1 MGWLQSIELYFKL
14 NYFCCSADVVYAIS
28 NWLFQH
34 FQEVSTPL
42 VLVVSHVHDM
52 TLYQVQALGAT
63 HKSHPPGRG
72 WVYCGLKIV
81 ATGATRQGPTLTRDW
96 GLPTMYVVPIG
107 AVFLPNPTR
116 AYGMQSTQSSA
127 ASFKSNYPTPHAE
140 LAFVYRELPIRLVRL
155 CSKLDQPGDVT
166 LIPLAHGLVLG
177 LELGVFLVLR
187 IVLGLEPRSV
197 LL

>member
-1 MGWLQSIELYFKL
+1 M
-14 NYFCCSADVVYAIS
+14 V
-28 NWLFQH
+28 
-34 FQEVSTPL
+34 EV
-42 VLVVSHVHDM
+42 
-52 TLYQVQALGAT
+52 GF
-63 HKSHPPGRG
+63 
-72 WVYCGLKIV
+72 IV
-81 ATGATRQGPTLTRDW
+81 ATGTLTRDW
-96 GLPTMYVVPIG
+96 GYPLYVVSIG

-155 CSKLDQPGDVT
+155 RSELDQPGDVT

>member
-1 MGWLQSIELYFKL
+1 VGWLQSSELYFCVPL
-14 NYFCCSADVVYAIS
+14 MWFMLYSRI
-28 NWLFQH
+28 QH

-52 TLYQVQALGAT
+52 ALYQVQALGAT

-72 WVYCGLKIV
+72 WVYCGLNCGHS
-81 ATGATRQGPTLTRDW
+81 ATGRPGDPHS
-96 GLPTMYVVPIG
+96 GLGIPTMYVVPIG